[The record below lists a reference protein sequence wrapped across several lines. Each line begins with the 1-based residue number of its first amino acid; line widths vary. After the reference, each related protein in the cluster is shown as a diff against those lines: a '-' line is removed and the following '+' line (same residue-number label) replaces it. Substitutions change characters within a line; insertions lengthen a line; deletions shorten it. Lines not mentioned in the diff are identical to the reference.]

1 MTARTPVRTTVLLGL
16 CAAALAF
23 GAGGWLMAS
32 DHKDGPI
39 TGAHPPID
47 IADLYAFRSPTD
59 PDNLVLVMD
68 VRGFIPP
75 SEAASTRFDPRLLY
89 QFLIDV
95 DGDAVEDGVIQAQ
108 AVGTGADQ
116 VVRFRGVAPPRM
128 TGNAHQVLPAVA
140 ATVPVTTTG
149 AAEVA
154 TGGGLR
160 VFAGVR
166 DDPFFFDFARFQQIR
181 QEKAQSFRVPGMD
194 TFAGTNVLS
203 LVVEFPIA
211 LLGGGGPELGVWAS
225 VGMQGL
231 VEERGHAHPQ
241 PDSLDATDVYDQV
254 DRMGWPGVAVFFI
267 PKPMTPAYNRL
278 APAADAAN
286 YRDEIVQTIVQEYR
300 QPLAEAQE
308 LAAML
313 TPDILPID
321 VSRPTGFPNGRLLGD
336 DVVNVVLTKLFQ
348 GNPGLME
355 DNVASNDK
363 AFLSTFPYVAPPHT
377 P

>member
-1 MTARTPVRTTVLLGL
+1 MPALTSSRASLLLGL
-16 CAAALAF
+16 CAALLAL
-23 GAGGWLMAS
+23 GTGGWLLAS

-59 PDNLVLVMD
+59 PEKLVLVMD

-75 SEAASTRFDPRLLY
+75 AEAASTRFDPRLLY
-89 QFLIDV
+89 QFLIDT
-95 DGDAVEDGVIQAQ
+95 DGDAVEDGIIQAQ

-116 VVRFRGVAPPRM
+116 VMRFRGLAPPRM
-128 TGNAHQVLPAVA
+128 TGSAHQVLPAVA
-140 ATVPVTTTG
+140 VTVPVTTTG
-149 AAEVA
+149 EARVA
-154 TGGGLR
+154 TGGGLT

-181 QEKAQSFRVPGMD
+181 QENAQSFRVPGMD

-203 LVVEFPIA
+203 LVVELPIS
-211 LLGGGGPELGVWAS
+211 LLGGGVPELGVWAS

-231 VEERGHAHPQ
+231 VAEGVRPQ
-241 PDSLDATDVYDQV
+241 PDSLEATDVYDQV

-267 PKPMTPAYNRL
+267 PTPMAPAYNRL
-278 APAADAAN
+278 APAADPAN
-286 YRDEIVQTIVQEYR
+286 YRDDIVRTIVQEYR
-300 QPLAEAQE
+300 QPLPRAQE
-308 LAAML
+308 IAAML

-321 VSRPTGFPNGRLLGD
+321 VSKPTEFPNGRWLGD
-336 DVVNVVLTKLFQ
+336 DVVNVVLMKLFE
-348 GNPGLME
+348 GNRGLTD
-355 DNVASNDK
+355 DNVASNDRP
-363 AFLSTFPYVAPPHT
+363 FLSTFPYVAPPHT